1 MRKLTL
7 GLVLILSLSLI
18 AGIACGNGG
27 EEGPGVT
34 PSPAFT
40 PTPSPPVPSPTPST
54 PTPTPTPTPAVTPQV
69 TPSAYLTHTDE
80 ANGIAVDYPAGWTWA
95 DDLVLETEYAVVI
108 VAFRSPA
115 EEDGFRPHMVVTKT
129 VPPVPVTVRQAFSLA
144 HAVGHQAEEFSG
156 YVSVS
161 DEDITVDGLPAI
173 KHIFTYS
180 EGGVALKVKQ
190 FWVVKE
196 VEVWVVRYVTAEAS
210 FDRLEP
216 VLDGIV
222 LSFTFL

>member
-54 PTPTPTPTPAVTPQV
+54 PTPTPTPTPVVTVTPL
-69 TPSAYLTHTDE
+69 TYLTHTDE
-80 ANGIAVDYPAGWTWA
+80 VNGIAVDYPAGWTWA
-95 DDLVLETEYAVVI
+95 DDLVLEAEYAVVI

-173 KHIFTYS
+173 KHVFTCS

-210 FDRLEP
+210 FDSLEP

>member
-1 MRKLTL
+1 LRKLTL

-34 PSPAFT
+34 PSPPFT

-54 PTPTPTPTPAVTPQV
+54 PTPTPTPTSVVTVTPF
-69 TPSAYLTHTDE
+69 TYLTHTDE
-80 ANGIAVDYPAGWTWA
+80 ANGIAVDYPADWTWSDEIA
-95 DDLVLETEYAVVI
+95 AGI
-108 VAFRSPA
+108 VDATGIAAFRSPK
-115 EEDGFRPHMVVTKT
+115 EEDGFRSHMVVTKT
-129 VPPVPVTVRQAFSLA
+129 VLPISLTVRQVFSFA
-144 HAVGHQAEEFSG
+144 HSTGHQAEEFSE
-156 YVSVS
+156 YVSIS

-180 EGGVALKVKQ
+180 EGGLDLKVKQ

-196 VEVWVVRYVTAEAS
+196 MEAWVVRYVTAEAS

-216 VLDGIV
+216 VLDRIV